1 MDAHHPQERG
11 ESSGAQDDE
20 GGVHRAA
27 AGGSGGHGH
36 RQPRRRRAVP
46 FRQEMV
52 APEVH
57 NIGDS
62 YNTQKPGN
70 MWQATKAAYNLAIK
84 I

>member
-27 AGGSGGHGH
+27 AGGSGGHGN
-36 RQPRRRRAVP
+36 RGDDGP
-46 FRQEMV
+46 FLSAQQEMV

>member
-1 MDAHHPQERG
+1 MVLAIGNRG
-11 ESSGAQDDE
+11 DDRPFLSAQME
-20 GGVHRAA
+20 H
-27 AGGSGGHGH
+27 
-36 RQPRRRRAVP
+36 
-46 FRQEMV
+46 V

-70 MWQATKAAYNLAIK
+70 MWQATKAAYNLAIR

>member
-1 MDAHHPQERG
+1 
-11 ESSGAQDDE
+11 
-20 GGVHRAA
+20 
-27 AGGSGGHGH
+27 
-36 RQPRRRRAVP
+36 
-46 FRQEMV
+46 MV